1 MGPKRGAKRKASK
14 TAGENGANGSPA
26 LVLPDRESWSGWVEV
41 ENEPEHFTIMLRQMG
56 VEGLQAVE
64 VLDIPYA
71 LALPRPVYG
80 LIFLFRYRDEDMR
93 MDGNEHESSH
103 VWFANQVP
111 DYACASVALLNIV
124 NNIQDLKMGKQLS
137 DFKAFTKDMD
147 PLTRGDTIDNFDFVK
162 RIHNSFA
169 SQNDFLN
176 ADAIA
181 KDKFNKYKK
190 KVAAAK
196 GRETKAAKKAEKEQ
210 IAEDHT
216 NASSTTK
223 ASTTGKQRKQP
234 ALDLDK
240 IAGEAPSKTSNGV
253 SETHSD
259 AGYDPKSKING
270 TVATAASNGDSDSAP
285 RRSGRSRKPAQ
296 HKNMVDDVIPDEDG
310 NGHHFVAYVP
320 VGNHVWMLDGL
331 NHFPQ
336 DLGCFEAGVEGGTGE
351 WMDVAAT
358 DLMIR
363 MVKGGDD
370 YSLMAIVADPVDQ
383 EKAKLAEN
391 VKTLQ
396 TIDTQLD
403 ILDGD
408 WRSMDGGETKKEVVT
423 GISETFGL
431 SQADVNDAELPDSIK
446 EKIAKGDDLLAL
458 LQYRQ
463 DIVKKQAGIRADA
476 LEALRASQ
484 RLDTDGI
491 HLRHDYDNFVRSW
504 VGALAEQGVLADL
517 VGG

>member
-190 KVAAAK
+190 K
-196 GRETKAAKKAEKEQ
+196 
-210 IAEDHT
+210 
-216 NASSTTK
+216 
-223 ASTTGKQRKQP
+223 
-234 ALDLDK
+234 
-240 IAGEAPSKTSNGV
+240 
-253 SETHSD
+253 
-259 AGYDPKSKING
+259 
-270 TVATAASNGDSDSAP
+270 
-285 RRSGRSRKPAQ
+285 PAQ
-296 HKNMVDDVIPDEDG
+296 HKNMVDDVIPDVDG